1 MTYLLSPP
9 LPQTHP
15 ISTLLVDDCPTFRQ
29 GLQHLLDFHSAT
41 SDMQFQI
48 VGQAASLQQAID
60 LALQQAPTLI
70 VLDMELA
77 QGTGIEMLQQLRTT
91 APTRTNVSRVLVLS
105 GHQEEEWVFKAM
117 QAGAQ
122 GYVFKH
128 HLSKQLFDAIQVVL
142 QDQIYLPPEVATR
155 FFHLFHFAAGR
166 SLTAAQSIHLTDRE
180 REVLHWL
187 VQGASNEVI
196 AQQLY
201 ITVGTV
207 KAYLTTIFEKL
218 NVTSRT
224 QAALQ
229 ALKLGLVAV

>member
-1 MTYLLSPP
+1 MYPQPP
-9 LPQTHP
+9 TTLHLTHP
-15 ISTLLVDDCPTFRQ
+15 ISTLLVDDCPIFRQ
-29 GLQHLLDFHSAT
+29 GLKNLLEFHSAT
-41 SDMQFQI
+41 SPLQFQI

-60 LALQQAPTLI
+60 LVIEQSPMLI
-70 VLDMELA
+70 LLDMELA
-77 QGTGIEMLQQLRTT
+77 QGNGVELLQQLRS
-91 APTRTNVSRVLVLS
+91 RTKTSHVLVLS

-117 QAGAQ
+117 QAGAR

-128 HLSKQLFDAIQVVL
+128 HLSVQLLEAIQVVM
-142 QDQIYLPPEVATR
+142 QNQIYLSPEVATR
-155 FFHLFHFAAGR
+155 FFQLFHFSAG
-166 SLTAAQSIHLTDRE
+166 QSMMGTQTVHLTERE

-196 AQQLY
+196 SQQLN

-218 NVTSRT
+218 NVNSRT

-229 ALKLGLVAV
+229 ALKLGLVSA